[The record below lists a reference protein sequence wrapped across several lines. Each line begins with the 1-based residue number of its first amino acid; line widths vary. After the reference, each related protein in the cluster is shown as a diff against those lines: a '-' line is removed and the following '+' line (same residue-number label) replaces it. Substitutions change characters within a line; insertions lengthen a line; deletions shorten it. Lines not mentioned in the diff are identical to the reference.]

1 MNQRGIWQLILMA
14 REGDRQA
21 IDELFFSSF
30 RPAYLILYA
39 ITADKRASLD
49 ILAEGYV
56 EVFQNLEALETG
68 SDFSEKLN
76 RFTIRRAQELRP
88 SGKLFKLPDG
98 CEADAFGFRQN
109 PPQIHDFDTLP
120 GLNLAAQAD
129 GILDS
134 FHARSVGA
142 QICAYLYYYVQM
154 LPDGIADI
162 LGVHVNK
169 VCGMLQQTR
178 EAVLPQIDAVLQQSP
193 AFRGTD
199 AESAI
204 PWALRCTEKYAP
216 QPDETDECYRTV
228 MEKLVS
234 DEFLDVASQEEI
246 EPEPEFQMQ
255 NIAPPKE
262 HRALRAIFSLPTLI
276 AVLAV
281 LIAVCCIVG
290 VRQLHTYNQRR
301 RTMENQTDR
310 TTLTLTATTFPS
322 ERYIFSTEFEAP
334 TEPPTTETTEP
345 ETQTEPV
352 ATTETPSEPGATEP
366 TTPVITTAPPH
377 ADFSFIESSGAVTIT
392 GYSGSKTNVEVP
404 AKINNKPVTTIGE
417 NAFFNSSI
425 TSIKLPTSVRTIGKS
440 AFHSC
445 TSLQSISLPAA
456 VTTIEPNAFRGCTGL
471 SAITLSSSLKKIGA
485 QAFYQCTALTSVA
498 LPNSVSS
505 IGDWAFAYCT
515 NLAGMAIPS
524 AVATLGNS
532 VFYECKSLSRCTIES
547 GTHLSTLGDSMFFDC
562 TSLKSFSFPSGIR
575 AVPANCFV
583 GCRSLSSV
591 SLAASITTIGQNA
604 FADCVSLTGIKFS
617 INLRKIDDGA
627 FNGCTGLK
635 DITFPYGMSTI
646 GNSAFSGCTGLRS
659 ATIPA
664 SVNTIGSKAFYN
676 CNELVITCPE
686 GSAAERY
693 ADNNHIEVAGRT
705 TATTTTMSDSEN
717 ND

>member
-30 RPAYLILYA
+30 RPAYLLLYA
-39 ITADKRASLD
+39 ITADKRSSLD

-56 EVFQNLEALETG
+56 EIFQNLETLETG
-68 SDFSEKLN
+68 SDFSEELS
-76 RFTIRRAQELRP
+76 RFVIRRAKELLP
-88 SGKLFKLPDG
+88 SKDFCKLPDG
-98 CEADAFGFRQN
+98 CESDAFGFRQAS
-109 PPQIHDFDTLP
+109 PQIHDFDTLP
-120 GLNLAAQAD
+120 GLNLTAQAD
-129 GILDS
+129 EILDS
-134 FHARSVGA
+134 FHALPLGT

-154 LPDGIADI
+154 PPDVIADV
-162 LGVHVNK
+162 LGTHENK
-169 VCGMLQQTR
+169 VCGALQQAR
-178 EAVLPQIDAVLQQSP
+178 GDVLPQIDAALKKSP

-216 QPDETDECYRTV
+216 TPDETDACYRSIL
-228 MEKLVS
+228 EKLIS
-234 DEFLDVASQEEI
+234 DEILEVTSQEEI
-246 EPEPEFQMQ
+246 EPEPEFRMQ

-262 HRALRAIFSLPTLI
+262 HRALHAIFSLPTLI
-276 AVLAV
+276 GVLV
-281 LIAVCCIVG
+281 VVIAVCCVIG
-290 VRQLHTYNQRR
+290 IRQLHAYNLRR
-301 RTMENQTDR
+301 HNLENQTDR

-334 TEPPTTETTEP
+334 TEPPTTEPPETETEP
-345 ETQTEPV
+345 I
-352 ATTETPSEPGATEP
+352 ATTEAEPSVTEP

-377 ADFSFIESSGAVTIT
+377 ADFSFIESSSSVTIT

-404 AKINNKPVTTIGE
+404 ARINDKPVTTIGE
-417 NAFFNSSI
+417 NAFFNSNI

-471 SAITLSSSLKKIGA
+471 SAITLSTSLKKIGA
-485 QAFYQCTALTSVA
+485 QAFYQCSALSSVA
-498 LPNSVSS
+498 LPSSVSS

-515 NLAGMAIPS
+515 NLSSMAIPS
-524 AVATLGNS
+524 AVSTLGNS
-532 VFYECKSLSRCTIES
+532 VFYECKSLSKCTIES
-547 GTHLSTLGDSMFFDC
+547 GTHLSTLGDSLFFDC
-562 TSLKSFSFPSGIR
+562 TSLKSFSFPTGIR

-591 SLAASITTIGQNA
+591 SLPSSITSIGKNA
-604 FADCVSLTGIKFS
+604 FADCISLTSVKFGS
-617 INLRKIDDGA
+617 NLRKIDDGA

-635 DITFPYGMSTI
+635 DVTFPYGMTTI
-646 GNSAFSGCTGLRS
+646 GNSAFSGCTSLQT

-664 SVNTIGSKAFYN
+664 SVTSIGTKAFYN
-676 CNELVITCPE
+676 CYDLVITCPE

-705 TATTTTMSDSEN
+705 TATSTTMSDSDNSDDSDE
-717 ND
+717 